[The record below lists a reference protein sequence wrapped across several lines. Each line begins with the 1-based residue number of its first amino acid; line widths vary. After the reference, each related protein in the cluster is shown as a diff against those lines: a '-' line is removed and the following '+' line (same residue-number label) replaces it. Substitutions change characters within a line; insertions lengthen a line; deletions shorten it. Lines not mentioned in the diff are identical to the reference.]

1 MRIILSDST
10 QEAVNA
16 VATMVLE
23 RISSHP
29 NSVIGLATGRTM
41 EPVYETWAQLNSEQ
55 IVSHEKCF
63 FFMLDEYIGLQKGH
77 PGSFRSYI
85 EKRVV
90 KPLGLHIDQVAFP
103 PVHTDSIHE
112 AASHYELSIKEAGG
126 VDLQLLGI
134 GGNGHVGFNEPGS
147 LKTSRTRLVDLT
159 PETIKANEKEFPN
172 GDMPHKA
179 LSMGIETILEAR
191 QLVMLA
197 TGKSKADAIKYL
209 LNHHDDPSC
218 PATYLKS
225 HPHFTVVLD
234 PDAASKINLKI

>member
-1 MRIILSDST
+1 
-10 QEAVNA
+10 
-16 VATMVLE
+16 
-23 RISSHP
+23 
-29 NSVIGLATGRTM
+29 M
-41 EPVYETWAQLNSEQ
+41 EPVYETWARLSSEQ
-55 IVSHEKCF
+55 KINHEKCF
-63 FFMLDEYIGLQKGH
+63 FFMLDEYMGLPEGH

-85 EKRVV
+85 MKRVV
-90 KPLGLHIDQVAFP
+90 KPMGLRLDQVAFP
-103 PVHTDSIHE
+103 PVQRDNIHE
-112 AASHYELSIKEAGG
+112 MGAHYEQTLKEAGG

-147 LKTSRTRLVDLT
+147 LKTSRTRLVELT

-172 GDMPHKA
+172 GDMPKTA
-179 LSMGIETILEAR
+179 LSMGIETIMGAK

-209 LNHHDDPSC
+209 LNHHDDPTC

>member
-1 MRIILSDST
+1 MRIILSEST

-16 VATMVLE
+16 VATMVAD

-41 EPVYETWAQLNSEQ
+41 EPVYEAWTKLAADQNLKLDE
-55 IVSHEKCF
+55 CF
-63 FFMLDEYIGLQKGH
+63 FFMLDEYLGLPKDH
-77 PGSFRSYI
+77 PSSFRSYI
-85 EKRVV
+85 EKRVL
-90 KPLGLHIDQVAFP
+90 KPMGLHQDQFAFP
-103 PVHTDSIHE
+103 PVHADSVHE
-112 AASHYELSIKEAGG
+112 AAAHYELSLKEAGG

-147 LKTSRTRLVDLT
+147 LKNSRTRLVDLT
-159 PETIKANEKEFPN
+159 PETINANKGDFPK
-172 GDMPHKA
+172 GDMPSKA
-179 LSMGIETILEAR
+179 LSMGIETIREAR

-209 LNHHDDPSC
+209 LNHHDDPTC
-218 PATYLKS
+218 PATYLKD
-225 HPHFTVVLD
+225 HPNFVVVLD